1 MYISYGLSLLR
12 FSSAALA
19 FENCDEKYKA
29 VFAGKKIFYIDD
41 IMKAWAWRSV

>member
-1 MYISYGLSLLR
+1 MHIAYGRSTPPPPLR

-29 VFAGKKIFYIDD
+29 VFAGKK
-41 IMKAWAWRSV
+41 